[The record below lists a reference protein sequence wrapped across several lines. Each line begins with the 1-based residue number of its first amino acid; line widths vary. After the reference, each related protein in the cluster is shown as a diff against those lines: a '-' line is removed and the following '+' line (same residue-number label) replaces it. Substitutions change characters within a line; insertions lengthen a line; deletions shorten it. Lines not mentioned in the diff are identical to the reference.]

1 MKLSAGM
8 KKQLVEE
15 IKFATDQ
22 MKKTEFVDQKL
33 YLFTAV
39 WGMAQRMINFEYDP
53 ELTFA
58 YQVLKLAY
66 DQINLRI
73 NAIKAGDK
81 LIPISENLFPQIEAT
96 LEEMA
101 KKIEKG
107 SNIYTELQTILNLA
121 YSTTGNGHYLS
132 IKQANT

>member
-15 IKFATDQ
+15 IRFATDQ
-22 MKKTEFVDQKL
+22 MKKTEFIDQKL

-81 LIPISENLFPQIEAT
+81 LIPISESLFPQIEAK

-107 SNIYTELQTILNLA
+107 SNIYPELQTILNLA

>member
-15 IKFATDQ
+15 IRFATDQ

>member
-15 IKFATDQ
+15 IRFVADQ

-81 LIPISENLFPQIEAT
+81 LIPLSENLFPQIEAT
-96 LEEMA
+96 LDEMA

-107 SNIYTELQTILNLA
+107 SNIYAELQTILNLS